1 MVYKS
6 SLRRGFNSSILNSYI
21 LGLLSYALI
30 SIILIILSFAESS
43 FLTSLRYNTISVS
56 KPLFIMVGKPFGILN
71 DSLIYIN
78 NLRNSKSIND
88 DLTEEN
94 KMLKKQLNRSNFLL
108 LENHRLKNLLEIND
122 VNYVKKLTAR
132 ILIDSYKDNDS
143 EIYIDHGKRN
153 GLKINDIVFNENGFI
168 GRVSELGQKSAKV
181 LTLLD
186 ESSVIPVAS
195 TSTKKSFF
203 VRGNINKLTL
213 KHIDNKFSLKHGE
226 IVVSTSAAGYF
237 KEGINIGRVYKTLND
252 VYVIPSA
259 KKTDSIYVNVL
270 IYNFLN
276 EFND

>member
-88 DLTEEN
+88 DLIEEN
-94 KMLKKQLNRSNFLL
+94 KMLKKQLNRSNFLF

-252 VYVIPSA
+252 VYVIPFA